1 MPVIHVSMVE
11 LVQMWEFHHSVA
23 LVLLGIL
30 VSAVKSKVNMILK
43 NTQTLRHCGN
53 CIIVLQELKGI

>member
-23 LVLLGIL
+23 LALLGIL
-30 VSAVKSKVNMILK
+30 VSAVKSKVNMLTIRNSMIL
-43 NTQTLRHCGN
+43 GA
-53 CIIVLQELKGI
+53 I